1 MPDEFVLDLNA
12 IRERARRKMDDGA
25 VTPANRTDVSAVIEV
40 LNEALATEIVCV
52 LRYKNHYY
60 MAQGL
65 NAGPVAAEFLE
76 HAAEE
81 QDHADRISERIVQLG
96 GKPNLNPEGLQSR
109 AHSEYVEADTLRGQ
123 IKEDLVAERI
133 AIESY
138 TEIIRW
144 LGDRDPTTRRL
155 MEDILSN
162 EEEHADDL
170 SSLLTQIPET
180 AS

>member
-170 SSLLTQIPET
+170 SSLLTQIPEP
-180 AS
+180 AA

>member
-1 MPDEFVLDLNA
+1 MPDEFTLDLES
-12 IRERARRKMDDGA
+12 IRQRARQKMDDGA
-25 VTPANRTDVSAVIEV
+25 VTPANQTDVEQVIQV

-60 MAQGL
+60 TAQGL
-65 NAGPVAAEFLE
+65 NAKAVAAEFLE

-81 QDHADRISERIVQLG
+81 QSHADRISERIVQLG
-96 GKPNLNPEGLQSR
+96 GNPNLNPEGLRSR
-109 AHSEYVEADTLRGQ
+109 SHSEYVESDTLRAQ
-123 IKEDLVAERI
+123 IKEDLIAERI

-144 LGDRDPTTRRL
+144 LGDGDPTTRRL
-155 MEDILSN
+155 MEDILAN

-170 SSLLTQIPET
+170 SSLLAQVPEP
-180 AS
+180 AK

>member
-1 MPDEFVLDLNA
+1 MPDEFTLDLES
-12 IRERARRKMDDGA
+12 IRNRARQKMDDGA
-25 VTPANRTDVSAVIEV
+25 VTEANTMDIPAVVAV

-60 MAQGL
+60 TAQGL
-65 NAGPVAAEFLE
+65 NAKAVAAEFLE

-81 QDHADRISERIVQLG
+81 QSHADRICERIVQLG
-96 GKPNLNPEGLQSR
+96 GNPNLNPEGLKSR
-109 AHSEYVEADTLRGQ
+109 SHSEYIEADTLRAQ
-123 IKEDLVAERI
+123 IKEDLIAERI

-144 LGDRDPTTRRL
+144 LGEGDPTTRRL

-162 EEEHADDL
+162 EEEHAEDL
-170 SSLLTQIPET
+170 SSLLAQVPEPT
-180 AS
+180 K